1 MAARCSSAGP
11 TLFLPFLYPSVI
23 ARNVRIVSPRPPC
36 RQQVRHNTTEST
48 PTLPPTARWT
58 RLNPAPDDYAATV
71 FADKADLTVFAGSGG
86 HGCVSFLRDAYFS
99 DGPANGGDGGHGG
112 NIYIQAVYGETSL
125 HKIARRRVIRAERG
139 RHGQGSAKTG
149 RKGDDVIITVPVGTV
164 VREISR
170 EDPETEEAL
179 RTRAAAAAARR
190 RRSAALAEG
199 PEGTEDAPPAHDPRR
214 DKFLLYPGM
223 SAREADSTA
232 LPRLP
237 RRERL
242 F

>member
-11 TLFLPFLYPSVI
+11 SLFLPFLYPSVI

-58 RLNPAPDDYAATV
+58 RLFLALVVFAATV
-71 FADKADLTVFAGSGG
+71 FAVSGG